1 MGDTLLYG
9 TLCRLRESCCLL
21 LRILGVILLWR
32 LAACRVSHARS
43 CQHAGL
49 RDEDQYAEGTV
60 RQLHTSISVSH
71 CALPAMLASPAL
83 VRGYVRS
90 RSTPLHSQRK
100 TKGMWVNV
108 SCICTDPFDLSE
120 HQRPSSPN
128 ADHGP
133 ATGGARRPRITQYR
147 GQPVIL
153 PTRMAATRAKA
164 PFRQFRAVAPT
175 QFLIANY
182 ALC

>member
-1 MGDTLLYG
+1 MLLITAYIWA
-9 TLCRLRESCCLL
+9 SY
-21 LRILGVILLWR
+21 LLWR

-49 RDEDQYAEGTV
+49 RDESSTLKVQYGNYIPVSVYLTV
-60 RQLHTSISVSH
+60 PYL
-71 CALPAMLASPAL
+71 AMLASPAL

-147 GQPVIL
+147 GQSVI
-153 PTRMAATRAKA
+153 
-164 PFRQFRAVAPT
+164 
-175 QFLIANY
+175 
-182 ALC
+182 